1 MLRFRGQRGSDDGA
15 AVAVDTYDGVE
26 ILHIEAAYSLSAQ
39 IAVAHRFL
47 PADGLGGQRRR
58 AADGQ
63 QVRRMVLYDG
73 LHHLRGPPPLAD
85 HAFQSVCQQ
94 GGGVGVHAVAA
105 GGACGADD
113 LSGTRRRGAYIVD
126 GLALQRE
133 GRGFSGGQAG
143 GKPLV
148 GGVAAGVDASNGFEL
163 AQSTKASGDFGVDVL
178 AYRDGISF
186 AIQCKRYNYDVG
198 IEAVQQVY
206 AGRAFYECHV
216 AMVLTNQYFTP
227 AARKLADKIGVVLWD
242 RDMLEELL

>member
-1 MLRFRGQRGSDDGA
+1 MGHACRTGPSGA
-15 AVAVDTYDGVE
+15 FIFVFVE
-26 ILHIEAAYSLSAQ
+26 
-39 IAVAHRFL
+39 
-47 PADGLGGQRRR
+47 RRS
-58 AADGQ
+58 
-63 QVRRMVLYDG
+63 VLC
-73 LHHLRGPPPLAD
+73 AC
-85 HAFQSVCQQ
+85 SVCRTDPDPFLHLQDPFSATLPFTLHSRRL
-94 GGGVGVHAVAA
+94 VT
-105 GGACGADD
+105 DI
-113 LSGTRRRGAYIVD
+113 SGTD
-126 GLALQRE
+126 FEALTCDI
-133 GRGFSGGQAG
+133 
-143 GKPLV
+143 L
-148 GGVAAGVDASNGFEL
+148 ASNGFEL